1 MSNFSAR
8 ETRSTGIIGENIACG
23 YLVKKGYK
31 IIKRN
36 FIAPFGEID
45 IIAKSPDNTLIFIEV
60 KALKYSAKSG
70 NIVRQ
75 SYPHLPLTQALQ
87 NRRIYTGSSF
97 NPEMHLDD
105 VKLRKLNRLCAWYA
119 NTYYP
124 ESEFRIDGMCVDIFE
139 DGEYNIRHYKNI
151 GYY

>member
-87 NRRIYTGSSF
+87 NRRIYTDK
-97 NPEMHLDD
+97 NPRISILIRENQRSD
-105 VKLRKLNRLCAWYA
+105 VGCLFKRQ
-119 NTYYP
+119 T
-124 ESEFRIDGMCVDIFE
+124 FT
-139 DGEYNIRHYKNI
+139 
-151 GYY
+151 